1 MAARSNAV
9 LDTLDLGDNLQKAL
23 ASVRHMRGGEARGLG
38 AALLALAAGLAP
50 LVWYFDVQ
58 PTMDWISAAAP
69 DLLAAMPGELALLA
83 PVIGIA
89 LYLLPTLFEVAL
101 PRLAAAGFRF
111 AEFLAYGA
119 TVFDGTTD
127 WPRVVQV
134 MNGAHP
140 RFAAFG
146 VIGDPVWY
154 LARFLLLAFAT
165 IGFELVFVVC
175 LICGL
180 VLLVNGF
187 RKAGGTL

>member
-23 ASVRHMRGGEARGLG
+23 GSVRHLRGGEARGLG
-38 AALLALAAGLAP
+38 AALLAIAAGLLP
-50 LVWYFDVQ
+50 LVWYFDIQ

-69 DLLAAMPGELALLA
+69 SLLAALPGELALLA

-111 AEFLAYGA
+111 AEVLAYGA
-119 TVFDGTTD
+119 SVFDATTD

-134 MNGAHP
+134 MDAARP
-140 RFAAFG
+140 RFEAFG
-146 VIGDPVWY
+146 TLGGPAWY
-154 LARFLLLAFAT
+154 LSRLLLLAFGT

-175 LICGL
+175 LVCGAVL
-180 VLLVNGF
+180 VVNGF
-187 RKAGGTL
+187 RGTGGRP